1 MSFSFVLVFGYF
13 SAGNNNVFL
22 LLTFVVWA
30 ALIPLAYLVVG
41 GRLAQPNI
49 STRMPE
55 YVIAITVFVF
65 ILDLVKEIVLIT
77 ARILINLMPCTS
89 KAKRQ
94 SRLHEVIRLCFV
106 YFSVHQQHI
115 VQAYL
120 VLIAN
125 LATSVVLATVDL
137 CNGHTWWLLNSELAR
152 TKRGERYMEK
162 SATFFELDRY
172 GLGDGS
178 DLWSLD
184 SDSEAGSSPSAASHV

>member
-1 MSFSFVLVFGYF
+1 MG
-13 SAGNNNVFL
+13 
-22 LLTFVVWA
+22 VWA
-30 ALIPLAYLVVG
+30 ALIPLAYFVGG
-41 GRLAQPNI
+41 GRLAQPNV

-65 ILDLVKEIVLIT
+65 TLDLVKEIVLIT
-77 ARILINLMPCTS
+77 ARIFINAMPCTS
-89 KAKRQ
+89 NAKRQ

-115 VQAYL
+115 VQAYIVL
-120 VLIAN
+120 VAN
-125 LATSVVLATVDL
+125 LVTSLIMAIVDL

-172 GLGDGS
+172 GLGSGS

-184 SDSEAGSSPSAASHV
+184 DDAEDSASG